1 MNRSKI
7 GAALVLMAAEA
18 ATAAAPSND
27 DMARCAVI
35 PAPDSRLACY
45 DALAHRP
52 ADKMSS
58 AAAKTAP
65 APAPAPVPAP
75 APAPVPAPAPAPVP
89 APAPAPVPAPAPAP
103 VPAPAPAPVPAPAA
117 AAAPAAAG
125 APVSA
130 PAIAADPKNF
140 GLTPAQQHPV
150 DAGPKAIAAHIAVVS
165 SDKLGHTTVVLD
177 SGQTWT
183 VLDDDGRISAGDA
196 VRIKRATL
204 GSYLMFTPSNHSYSV
219 RRTR

>member
-1 MNRSKI
+1 MNRCKI
-7 GAALVLMAAEA
+7 GAALVLMAAAA

-52 ADKMSS
+52 ADKMPS
-58 AAAKTAP
+58 AAAKSTP
-65 APAPAPVPAP
+65 APAPTPARAP
-75 APAPVPAPAPAPVP
+75 
-89 APAPAPVPAPAPAP
+89 
-103 VPAPAPAPVPAPAA
+103 A
-117 AAAPAAAG
+117 AAAPAAAAAQ

-130 PAIAADPKNF
+130 AAVAADPKNF
-140 GLTPAQQHPV
+140 GLTAAQQHTV

-165 SDKLGHTTVVLD
+165 SDKLGHTTIVLD

-183 VLDDDGRISAGDA
+183 VLDDDGRLSAGDA
-196 VRIKRATL
+196 VRIKRAAL

-219 RRTR
+219 RRAR

>member
-7 GAALVLMAAEA
+7 GAAPVLMAAVAAAA

-35 PAPDSRLACY
+35 SAPDSRLACY

-58 AAAKTAP
+58 AAAKSTPAP
-65 APAPAPVPAP
+65 APAPAST
-75 APAPVPAPAPAPVP
+75 
-89 APAPAPVPAPAPAP
+89 
-103 VPAPAPAPVPAPAA
+103 PAPAPVPAPAA

-125 APVSA
+125 AGAPVSA

-140 GLTPAQQHPV
+140 GLTAAQQQPV

-183 VLDDDGRISAGDA
+183 VLDDDGRLSAGDA
-196 VRIKRATL
+196 VRIKRASL
-204 GSYLMFTPSNHSYSV
+204 GSYLMFGPSNHSYTV